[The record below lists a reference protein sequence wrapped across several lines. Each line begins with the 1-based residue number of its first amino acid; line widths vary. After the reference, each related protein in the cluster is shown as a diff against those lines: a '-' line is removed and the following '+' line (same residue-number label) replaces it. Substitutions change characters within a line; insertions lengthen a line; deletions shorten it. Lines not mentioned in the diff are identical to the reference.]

1 MSPTATAPSM
11 PFPAAPDRADPAF
24 DEVDCLVVGAG
35 PVGLYQV
42 FQLGL
47 QELSCAVVDALP
59 FLGGQCAELYPDK
72 PIHDLPGLLACSGAE
87 LTARLVRQLEPL
99 RPRSVLGQE
108 IVSLAAQPDGRWR
121 LDDNAGRAWL
131 ARTVVI
137 AAGVG
142 AFAPRRLKLAGIEA
156 LEGRQVWHREPR
168 PGDPHGEAPCV
179 HGGDDRA
186 LDAVTTLLELGAPV
200 VRLLYR
206 REVYPASADRIKR
219 LEGQRAS
226 GRVEALV
233 GQPQALLLDDAGRLA
248 RIAWM
253 DRDGGS
259 PESAL
264 SALYVSLGLNP
275 RLGPLADWDL
285 GLVRKQVS
293 VDPATCE
300 TRLSGIHA
308 VGDICSYPGKL
319 KLIVCGF
326 HEATLAAHAIAR
338 RLRPEAPHILEYT
351 TSSARLQRLLGVE
364 PLPDGNVSR

>member
-1 MSPTATAPSM
+1 MVL
-11 PFPAAPDRADPAF
+11 AAPDSPAT

-35 PVGLYQV
+35 PVGLYQI

-59 FLGGQCAELYPDK
+59 FPGGQCAELYPDK
-72 PIHDLPGLLACSGAE
+72 PIHDLPGLLNCSGAE
-87 LTARLVRQLEPL
+87 LVERLMRQLEPL
-99 RPRSVLGQE
+99 RPRSVLGHE
-108 IVSLAAQPDGRWR
+108 IVALGAEADGRWR
-121 LDDNAGRAWL
+121 LGDDAGRVWL
-131 ARTVVI
+131 ARTVVL

-142 AFAPRRLKLAGIEA
+142 AFAPRRLKLDCIEA

-168 PGDPHGEAPCV
+168 SGDNFGDVPWV

-186 LDAVTTLLELGAPV
+186 LDAVTTLLDLGAPT

-206 REVYPASADRIKR
+206 REVYLASAGRTER
-219 LEGQRAS
+219 LQAQIAC
-226 GRVEALV
+226 GRVLPLV
-233 GQPQALLLDDAGRLA
+233 GQPEALRLDGAGQLS

-259 PESAL
+259 PEAAA

-293 VDPATCE
+293 VDPATFE

-308 VGDICSYPGKL
+308 VGDVCTYPGKL
-319 KLIVCGF
+319 KLIVSGF

-338 RLRPEAPHILEYT
+338 RLRPDAPHILEYT
-351 TSSARLQRLLGVE
+351 TSSARLQRILGVDA
-364 PLPDGNVSR
+364 LPGGTVSR

>member
-1 MSPTATAPSM
+1 MR
-11 PFPAAPDRADPAF
+11 AAPQGLPP

-47 QELSCAVVDALP
+47 QELSCAVVDVLP

-87 LTARLVRQLEPL
+87 LVERLTRQLEPL
-99 RPRSVLGQE
+99 RPRSVLGHE
-108 IVSLAAQPDGRWR
+108 IVALDAEPDGRWR
-121 LDDNAGRAWL
+121 LADDAGRVWL
-131 ARTVVI
+131 ARTVVL

-168 PGDPHGEAPCV
+168 ADDPIGDAPCV

-186 LDAVTTLLELGAPV
+186 LDAVTALLERGAAV
-200 VRLLYR
+200 VHLLYR
-206 REVYPASADRIKR
+206 RDVYPASADRITR
-219 LEGQRAS
+219 LEGQIAA
-226 GRVEALV
+226 GRVIPLV
-233 GQPQALLLDDAGRLA
+233 GQPEALRLDDAGRLA
-248 RIAWM
+248 RIAWI

-259 PESAL
+259 PETPV

-308 VGDICSYPGKL
+308 VGDVCTYPGKL

-326 HEATLAAHAIAR
+326 HEATLAAHAIAH
-338 RLRPEAPHILEYT
+338 RLRPDAPRILEYT
-351 TSSARLQRLLGVE
+351 TSSARLQRILGVDA
-364 PLPDGNVSR
+364 LPGGTVSR

>member
-1 MSPTATAPSM
+1 VVL
-11 PFPAAPDRADPAF
+11 AAPVLLPP

-47 QELSCAVVDALP
+47 QELSCAVVDVLP

-87 LTARLVRQLEPL
+87 LIERLTRQLEPL

-108 IVSLAAQPDGRWR
+108 IVSLAAEPDGRWR
-121 LDDNAGRAWL
+121 LGDGAGRTWL
-131 ARTVVI
+131 ARSVVI

-156 LEGRQVWHREPR
+156 LEGRHVWHREPR
-168 PGDPHGEAPCV
+168 SGDPCGDAPCV

-186 LDAVTTLLELGAPV
+186 LDAVTALLELGAPV
-200 VRLLYR
+200 VHLLYR
-206 REVYPASADRIKR
+206 RDVYPASTDRIAR
-219 LEGQRAS
+219 LESQITA
-226 GRVEALV
+226 GRVVALIGQPEALR
-233 GQPQALLLDDAGRLA
+233 LDEAGRLS
-248 RIAWM
+248 RIAWI

-259 PESAL
+259 PETPA

-285 GLVRKQVS
+285 GLLRKQVP

-308 VGDICSYPGKL
+308 VGDVCSYTGKL

-326 HEATLAAHAIAR
+326 HEATLAAHAIAH
-338 RLRPEAPHILEYT
+338 RLRPEAPRILEYT
-351 TSSARLQRLLGVE
+351 TSSARLQRILGVDA
-364 PLPDGNVSR
+364 LPDASVSR

>member
-1 MSPTATAPSM
+1 MVD
-11 PFPAAPDRADPAF
+11 AAPDSPAP
-24 DEVDCLVVGAG
+24 DEVDCLVVGGG
-35 PVGLYQV
+35 PVGLYQI

-72 PIHDLPGLLACSGAE
+72 PIHDLPGLLDCSGAE
-87 LTARLVRQLEPL
+87 LVERLLRQLEPL
-99 RPRSVLGQE
+99 HPRSVLGQE
-108 IVSLAAQPDGRWR
+108 IVSLAAEPDGRWR
-121 LDDNAGRAWL
+121 LGDAAGRVWL
-131 ARTVVI
+131 ARSVVI

-168 PGDPHGEAPCV
+168 AGDPFGDTPWV

-186 LDAVTTLLELGAPV
+186 LDAITALLDLGAPRV
-200 VRLLYR
+200 HLLYR
-206 REVYPASADRIKR
+206 RDVYPASAERIER
-219 LEGQRAS
+219 LEGQIAA
-226 GRVEALV
+226 GRVLPLV
-233 GQPQALLLDDAGRLA
+233 GQPEALRLDDADRLA
-248 RIAWM
+248 RIAWI

-259 PESAL
+259 PETPA

-293 VDPATCE
+293 VDPATFE

-308 VGDICSYPGKL
+308 VGDICTYPGKL
-319 KLIVCGF
+319 KLIVSGF

-338 RLRPEAPHILEYT
+338 RLRPDAPHVLEYT
-351 TSSARLQRLLGVE
+351 TSSARLQRLLGVL
-364 PLPDGNVSR
+364 PLAGAPDSR

>member
-1 MSPTATAPSM
+1 MLS
-11 PFPAAPDRADPAF
+11 ADLTVP

-87 LTARLVRQLEPL
+87 LVERLTRQLEPL

-108 IVSLAAQPDGRWR
+108 IVALRAEANGRWR
-121 LDDNAGRAWL
+121 LVDAAGRVWR
-131 ARTVVI
+131 ARTVVL

-142 AFAPRRLKLAGIEA
+142 AFAPRRLKLAGIEN
-156 LEGRQVWHREPR
+156 LEGHQVWHREPR
-168 PGDPHGEAPCV
+168 LDDPIGDVPWV

-186 LDAVTTLLELGAPV
+186 LDAVFALVDRGAPAV
-200 VRLLYR
+200 HLLYR
-206 REVYPASADRIKR
+206 RDTYPAHAERVAR
-219 LEGQRAS
+219 LETLIAQ
-226 GRVEALV
+226 GRVVRHV
-233 GQPQALLLDDAGRLA
+233 GQPEALRLDEAGRLVG
-248 RIAWM
+248 IAWM
-253 DRDGGS
+253 ASDGGS
-259 PESAL
+259 PEHAA

-285 GLVRKQVS
+285 GLARKQVP

-300 TRLSGIHA
+300 TRLAGVYA
-308 VGDICSYPGKL
+308 VGDVCSYPGKL

-326 HEATLAAHAIAR
+326 HEATLAAHAIAH
-338 RLRPEAPHILEYT
+338 RLRPEAPRILEYT
-351 TSSARLQRLLGVE
+351 TSSARLQRLLGV
-364 PLPDGNVSR
+364 DSRHDAADSR